1 MSSVHSIQSDEEYPK
16 EVCINNNAPAAIN
29 ASKKHYR
36 ENPDDSQDS
45 SDTDDQDQSELDY
58 KSIINHESDII
69 TSKARYSTDNYSLN
83 SVVNGRRNKLQRKKS
98 SVVTRGMDFIRRMK
112 WKSNET
118 KSASKRRLSQP
129 DIESLD
135 AVNWRASWSTQNTPR
150 ASIDGSS
157 LPEGFIMPPS
167 VSSTHVETKNLA
179 PIHEAYTEQYSR
191 ALHTPSRFLPQNQAV
206 ITTTVDGTILLFND
220 IASLCFKID
229 KSYIGRSIL
238 TSLLEDPFRKQITS
252 ILDRRKHSLSTAK
265 QQQFDHGS
273 NNRGLVLVCGTITPI
288 VKANQVKSV
297 ASLWLKEKSSDHGD
311 HIYLWIFEEIY
322 ETSLSVYVDSEC
334 IIRRV
339 LGTMID
345 IYGYKEEDITGKPV
359 NCLVPALS
367 KEQRDDNLE
376 KMDRLKF
383 FGSQSSQGISFPV
396 ILNLNRHVA
405 LGDDDLASFVVKI
418 TSLPSITG
426 LMTVSRTT
434 GLVTNLS
441 PVPAKYLFGRSVS
454 TIVDQF
460 HVRELIPLLPF
471 IIQKS
476 TQPVMNNRMCRQVL
490 LDENAT
496 EKPVIY
502 VVHRDTSR
510 FEVEL
515 QLTFTEEAIDIW
527 ITYDRI
533 DAISKHEKRRK
544 QEEERQQ
551 HAKSANGPAK
561 QRPGIRPLR
570 ISSFGNVDQQRKLFP
585 ALSNNLN
592 VNTTESRLVAH
603 DELPPSPPE
612 QHEKRRHPLDEYVIL
627 ETLGQGT
634 YGMAKLAF
642 RKDDPSQKKL
652 VIKYIIK
659 SKIIVDS
666 WIRDRQLGSIPMEI
680 HILRTLQKYPHVN
693 CCRLLTSSEDEDYYF
708 VVMELLGDGMDLFDY
723 IEVNKN
729 MSENEMRAIFY
740 QVACAVK
747 HLHQHRIV
755 HRDIKDENIILDQ
768 QGTVHLIDFGCAT
781 YYRKDRKF
789 DTFTGTL
796 EYCAPEI
803 LKGKP
808 YAGPPQ
814 DIWASGIL
822 LYTLMY
828 RENPFYN
835 IDDIMETELRVPH
848 VVSSDSLDLLQKMLQ
863 RDIDKR
869 ITVDEVLE
877 HPWFH
882 NMAL

>member
-16 EVCINNNAPAAIN
+16 EVCINNNAPAAII

-36 ENPDDSQDS
+36 ENQDDSQDS

-58 KSIINHESDII
+58 KNIINHESDII

-118 KSASKRRLSQP
+118 TTAGKRRLSQP

-157 LPEGFIMPPS
+157 LPEGFIMPPPS

-206 ITTTVDGTILLFND
+206 ITTTVDGRILLFND

-229 KSYIGRSIL
+229 KSYIGKSIL
-238 TSLLEDPFRKQITS
+238 TSLLEDPFRKQITC
-252 ILDRRKHSLSTAK
+252 ILDRRKYSRYNTK
-265 QQQFDHGS
+265 QQFDNS

-345 IYGYKEEDITGKPV
+345 IYGYKEEDIIGKPV

-367 KEQRDDNLE
+367 KEKRDDNLE
-376 KMDRLKF
+376 NMDRHKF

-405 LGDDDLASFVVKI
+405 IGDDDLASFVVKI

-454 TIVDQF
+454 AIVDHF
-460 HVRELIPLLPF
+460 HVKDLIPSLPC

-476 TQPVMNNRMCRQVL
+476 TQPTMNNRMCRQVL
-490 LDENAT
+490 MDENTT

-502 VVHRDTSR
+502 VVHRDASK

-515 QLTFTEEAIDIW
+515 QLTFTEEFIDIW

-544 QEEERQQ
+544 QEQERQQ
-551 HAKSANGPAK
+551 HANTVSDSTK
-561 QRPGIRPLR
+561 QRPAIRSLR

-585 ALSNNLN
+585 SLTNNFN
-592 VNTTESRLVAH
+592 FSTAESRLVTH

-612 QHEKRRHPLDEYVIL
+612 QHDKRQHPLDDYVIL

-634 YGMAKLAF
+634 YGMAKLAY
-642 RKDDPSQKKL
+642 RRDDLSQKKL

-666 WIRDRQLGSIPMEI
+666 WIRDRELGSIPMEI

-693 CCRLLTSSEDEDYYF
+693 CCRLLTSLEDEDYYF

-729 MSENEMRAIFY
+729 MSENEMRGIFY
-740 QVACAVK
+740 QVACAIK

-781 YYRKDRKF
+781 YYKKDRKF

-848 VVSSDSLDLLQKMLQ
+848 VVSSDSLDLLEKMLQ

-869 ITVDEVLE
+869 ITVDQVLE
-877 HPWFH
+877 HPWFR
-882 NMAL
+882 NMSA

>member
-1 MSSVHSIQSDEEYPK
+1 
-16 EVCINNNAPAAIN
+16 
-29 ASKKHYR
+29 
-36 ENPDDSQDS
+36 
-45 SDTDDQDQSELDY
+45 
-58 KSIINHESDII
+58 
-69 TSKARYSTDNYSLN
+69 
-83 SVVNGRRNKLQRKKS
+83 
-98 SVVTRGMDFIRRMK
+98 MDFIRRMK
-112 WKSNET
+112 WKSNDT

-135 AVNWRASWSTQNTPR
+135 ALNWRASWSTQNTPR

-157 LPEGFIMPPS
+157 LPEGFIMPPPS

-206 ITTTVDGTILLFND
+206 ITTTVEGTILLFND

-229 KSYIGRSIL
+229 KSYIGKSIL
-238 TSLLEDPFRKQITS
+238 TSLLEDPFRKQITT
-252 ILDRRKHSLSTAK
+252 ILDRRKYSRHNSK
-265 QQQFDHGS
+265 QQFDNK

-322 ETSLSVYVDSEC
+322 ETSLSVYVDSDC

-345 IYGYKEEDITGKPV
+345 IYGYKEEDIIGKPV

-367 KEQRDDNLE
+367 KEKRDDNLE

-396 ILNLNRHVA
+396 ILNLNRHLA
-405 LGDDDLASFVVKI
+405 IGDDDLASFVVKI

-426 LMTVSRTT
+426 LMTVSRAT

-441 PVPAKYLFGRSVS
+441 PVPAKYLFGQSVS

-460 HVRELIPLLPF
+460 HFKDLIPLLPY

-490 LDENAT
+490 VNENST

-502 VVHRDTSR
+502 VVHRDTSK

-544 QEEERQQ
+544 QEQERQQ
-551 HAKSANGPAK
+551 PAK
-561 QRPGIRPLR
+561 QRPAIRPLR

-585 ALSNNLN
+585 SLANNLS
-592 VNTTESRLVAH
+592 VNTAESRLITH
-603 DELPPSPPE
+603 NELPPSPPE

-634 YGMAKLAF
+634 YGMAKLAY

-848 VVSSDSLDLLQKMLQ
+848 IVSSDSLDLLEKMLQ

-869 ITVDEVLE
+869 ITVDQVLE
-877 HPWFH
+877 HPWFD
-882 NMAL
+882 NMSI